1 MGENQEPCINC
12 SAPLAG
18 RHGESKLHKTEDCPY
33 VEYKCVVCG
42 NFQAFIRT
50 SNDMHCRKC
59 GARIFVKPR
68 RTSHKELD
76 AV

>member
-1 MGENQEPCINC
+1 MAQ
-12 SAPLAG
+12 
-18 RHGESKLHKTEDCPY
+18 KL

-42 NFQAFIRT
+42 NFESFNPE
-50 SNDMHCRKC
+50 SPSMHCKKC

-76 AV
+76 AI

>member
-1 MGENQEPCINC
+1 MSTEGNRMAQEP
-12 SAPLAG
+12 
-18 RHGESKLHKTEDCPY
+18 

-42 NFQAFIRT
+42 NFESFHPA
-50 SNDMHCRKC
+50 SNGMHCQKC

-76 AV
+76 AI